1 MSYRLLVI
9 SCGGTRRSGAVRTS
23 VTLLVQNMGNT
34 LLLIVY
40 TPFVLFCSFN
50 RADSRHFL
58 QFIQTAIC
66 PNKTARRDIH
76 LAQEESAK
84 PNFQAIACDGF
95 ESNAQPAKALLRKR
109 LWPSN
114 LIAPLV
120 LTRLGHIC
128 A

>member
-40 TPFVLFCSFN
+40 TPFVLFAVLFGQIAATFGSLSK
-50 RADSRHFL
+50 RLSARIKLLAATSIWPKRSRPN
-58 QFIQTAIC
+58 QTSKRSPVIGLS
-66 PNKTARRDIH
+66 PT
-76 LAQEESAK
+76 L
-84 PNFQAIACDGF
+84 
-95 ESNAQPAKALLRKR
+95 QPAKALLRKR